1 MENLILASS
10 SPRRKELLENLQLS
24 FIVST
29 SNADETFHPDL
40 APEEVVVELASRKAR
55 SAAENHPQSYVIGAD
70 TIVVFDGKILGKPSS
85 PEEAK
90 NMLML
95 LSNNIH
101 SVYTGVAIVS
111 PAGTAAFYEKTDVAF
126 WELSEEEIDAYIKTG
141 EPFDKAGAYGIQGI
155 GSLLV
160 REIRGDYFNVV
171 GLPVARLIRELK
183 KLGFPLPYGR

>member
-155 GSLLV
+155 GGLLV